1 MKDRLDKKGIK
12 CPLCGNEMLFIHGCG
27 WDYDRWICLYKSDN
41 YRLCTGEIEL
51 EETTYPKE
59 RKLTQ

>member
-1 MKDRLDKKGIK
+1 
-12 CPLCGNEMLFIHGCG
+12 MLFIHGCG
-27 WDYDRWICLYKSDN
+27 WDYDRWVCLYKSDN